1 MSVNGVPLGFFGLE
15 SSANYDPKSDPSLS
29 LVELLQSPLQDPVRI
44 YPKYAKNVQQRLRLA
59 FSLGE
64 PLHRT
69 GEALM

>member
-59 FSLGE
+59 SRSENRFLE
-64 PLHRT
+64 P